1 MKIPALAL
9 LAVLLTCVT
18 AAAQSAPVADHH
30 QHIFSPTVAALI
42 APEGRPAQPITA
54 RDLVSLLDSAG
65 ISRAAVLSV
74 AYLYGSPART
84 VDDEYTKVRV
94 ENNWTAAQAAL
105 YPDRLSAFCSFNP
118 LKEYAVA
125 ELERCARDPIL
136 RRGIKLHLGNSDVL
150 LEEPTHLARLERVFQ
165 LANRHRMAIVI
176 HLRAS
181 ISNRRPYGAA
191 QAQAFLDRLL
201 AAAPN
206 VPVQV
211 AHMGG
216 SGPGYD
222 DQNADD
228 ALAVLAAAVEQK
240 DRRTRQLWFDVTTL
254 ANGDLSPE
262 RAALL
267 VRRIR
272 QVGVDR
278 VLYGSDAAAGTNL
291 RPREGWAAFRR
302 LPLTDEEF
310 ARIAANVAPYLR

>member
-1 MKIPALAL
+1 
-9 LAVLLTCVT
+9 
-18 AAAQSAPVADHH
+18 
-30 QHIFSPTVAALI
+30 LI
-42 APEGRPAQPITA
+42 APEGRGPQPITA

-118 LKEYAVA
+118 LKEYAIA

-211 AHMGG
+211 AHMAG

-222 DQNADD
+222 DQHADD

-240 DRRTRQLWFDVTTL
+240 DRRTRQLWFDVTTV
-254 ANGDLSPE
+254 ANGELSPE

-278 VLYGSDAAAGTNL
+278 VLYGSDAATGTNL

-302 LPLTDEEF
+302 LPLTEEEF
-310 ARIAANVAPYLR
+310 ARIASNVAPYLR